1 MEATEQYARRE
12 AGARDGQDD
21 DSDDRVSSKDATRAV
36 GKDLPGVAAAEAVTK
51 GDGTPVG
58 SKDEL
63 QGEAAKAA
71 DGEAGNE
78 SGPGKAGDKAV
89 GDKAAEKGAAAGGNP
104 EASSSEDRGPS
115 GPKAD

>member
-1 MEATEQYARRE
+1 
-12 AGARDGQDD
+12 
-21 DSDDRVSSKDATRAV
+21 
-36 GKDLPGVAAAEAVTK
+36 KDLPGVAAAEAVTK

-89 GDKAAEKGAAAGGNP
+89 GDKAVGGEAGNESAEGKAVGDKAAEKG
-104 EASSSEDRGPS
+104 
-115 GPKAD
+115 